1 MNHTMES
8 LNFTVPLG
16 LTAHAKA
23 QQLKQHFS
31 HPTKAKQ
38 IYLNTLAVYA
48 VKTYL
53 EYRDFETDWE
63 GSDSC
68 DPAIQTLLDVT
79 DLVVLNHGKL
89 ECRPVLPG
97 AEFITIPEEVWLE
110 RIGYVAVQ
118 FNETLREAKLLG
130 FVENVTTRELPLN
143 QLRDIAELPD
153 YISQFRQLRSTPIN
167 LSQWLQNIF
176 DAGWQT
182 LESMFDFPST
192 KQVAF
197 NFRQSSANYIKRG
210 KLFTLEQA
218 GQQVALLVGLIP
230 SEDSEIDIS
239 IEVCPLGDRTRLPS
253 DLQLILFDETGRSV
267 MQAEAGGSESL
278 EFQFSGQPGESFGVK
293 VALGDFS
300 ITETFLI

>member
-1 MNHTMES
+1 MES
-8 LNFTVPLG
+8 LYFTVPLG

-23 QQLKQHFS
+23 QQFKQHFS
-31 HPTKAKQ
+31 HPSKAKQ

-48 VKTYL
+48 VKVYL
-53 EYRDFETDWE
+53 EYREFETDWE

-68 DPAIQTLLDVT
+68 DRTIQMLLDVA

-97 AEFITIPEEVWLE
+97 ADVVIIPEEVWLE

-118 FNETLREAKLLG
+118 FNESLREAKILG
-130 FVENVTTRELPLN
+130 FIESVTTKELPLN
-143 QLRDIAELPD
+143 QLRSLEELPD
-153 YISQFRQLRSTPIN
+153 YISQFKQLRSKSVN
-167 LSQWLQNIF
+167 LSQWLQNTF

-182 LESMFDFPST
+182 LEALFSLPQT
-192 KQVAF
+192 EIAF
-197 NFRQSSANYIKRG
+197 NFRQSSASDIKRG
-210 KLFTLEQA
+210 KILSLEQT

-230 SEDSEIDIS
+230 SEKSEIDIS
-239 IEVCPLGDRTRLPS
+239 VEVYPLGTQTRLPF

-278 EFQFSGQPGESFGVK
+278 EFQFSGEPGESFGVK

>member
-1 MNHTMES
+1 MEP

-16 LTAHAKA
+16 LAAHAKA
-23 QQLKQHFS
+23 QQFKQSFS
-31 HPTKAKQ
+31 DPTKAKQ

-48 VKTYL
+48 VKVYL
-53 EYRDFETDWE
+53 EYREFETNWE

-68 DPAIQTLLDVT
+68 DRTSQTFLDVA
-79 DLVVLNHGKL
+79 DLVVLDCGKL

-97 AEFITIPEEVWLE
+97 AEFVTIPEEVWLE

-118 FNETLREAKLLG
+118 FNESLREAKILG
-130 FVENVTTRELPLN
+130 FVESVTTREIPLDR
-143 QLRDIAELPD
+143 LRDIAELPE
-153 YISQFRQLRSTPIN
+153 YIGQFRQLRSKPVN

-182 LESMFDFPST
+182 LEELFELTQT
-192 KQVAF
+192 KEVAF
-197 NFRQSSANYIKRG
+197 NFRQLSTNDIKRA
-210 KLFTLEQA
+210 KLLRLEQS
-218 GQQVALLVGLIP
+218 GQQVALLVGLIA
-230 SEDSEIDIS
+230 SEESEIDIS
-239 IEVCPLGDRTRLPS
+239 VEVYPLGTNTRLPS

-278 EFQFSGQPGESFGVK
+278 EFQFSGEPGESFGVK
-293 VALGDFS
+293 VAVGDFS